1 MELGG
6 RLGKEVEKHKREV
19 PKANRAK
26 SNNPKPNLAFS
37 CQKPH
42 GLTDSTMRLPWEAC
56 GGSR

>member
-19 PKANRAK
+19 PKANRTK
-26 SNNPKPNLAFS
+26 SKNPKPNLAFS

-42 GLTDSTMRLPWEAC
+42 GLANSTTRLPWGAY